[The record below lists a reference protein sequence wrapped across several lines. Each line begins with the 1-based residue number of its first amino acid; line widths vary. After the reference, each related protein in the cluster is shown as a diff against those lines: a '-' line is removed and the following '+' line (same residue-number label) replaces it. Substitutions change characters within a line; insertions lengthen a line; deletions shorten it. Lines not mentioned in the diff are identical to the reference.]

1 MHANAT
7 ISTLAALQLLT
18 GSGERLGDGASPQAL
33 IFKNVPKRW
42 RRLPVV
48 DIGAHDASD
57 FTIPAA
63 QLGHRVY
70 TYEPTA
76 HKAERILSKLDGL
89 GIAHTSELKGFARA
103 KPGTVFFRVAS
114 AVSEAAGW
122 AMFSYTPP
130 GQALGVANSLN
141 RGAMPTRQRRISR
154 QANVTLVSLNDEL
167 AAEVDGVYLLKIDA
181 QGQELS
187 ILRGAKGYLAS
198 HTVPIVHLEYNPKGL
213 AAAGASP
220 LELLTLLTVELG
232 YTCFD
237 MREGTKANGAHVPPL
252 ALNAFAQKYSGHEK
266 ENNGYGRFTDLQCI
280 RLDLLR

>member
-1 MHANAT
+1 MNAT
-7 ISTLAALQLLT
+7 ISTLAALQLIT

-42 RRLPVV
+42 RRLPIV

-70 TYEPTA
+70 MYEPTA
-76 HKAERILSKLDGL
+76 HKAENILGKLDGL

-103 KPGTVFFRVAS
+103 KSGTVLFRSAT

-122 AMFSYTPP
+122 AMFFFTPP
-130 GQALGVANSLN
+130 GQALGVANSLS
-141 RGAMPTRQRRISR
+141 RGAMPTRQRHISR
-154 QANVTLVSLNDEL
+154 QANVTLVSLDDEL
-167 AAEVDGVYLLKIDA
+167 AAEADGVYMLKIDA
-181 QGQELS
+181 QGNELS
-187 ILRGAKGYLAS
+187 ILRGAKGYLTS
-198 HTVPIVHLEYNPKGL
+198 HSVPIVHLEYNPKGL
-213 AAAGASP
+213 AAASASP

-237 MREGTKANGAHVPPL
+237 MREGTKANGEHVPPL
-252 ALNAFAQKYSGHEK
+252 ALNAFVKKYSGHP
-266 ENNGYGRFTDLQCI
+266 NDNHGYGRFTDLQCI